1 MDKIRTT
8 PTTSISEEEEAGT
21 ETDAGVTATTT
32 EAVEVVY
39 PSAEVFA
46 DEEIATERPEQQ
58 QQHSTAGDR
67 PESPPS
73 DAAAAVIQPTLST
86 GPLTTFEDI
95 NAFLF
100 HPPTT
105 SSGPEVNRVS
115 PDHGFRCQ
123 F

>member
-8 PTTSISEEEEAGT
+8 PTTSTSEEQEEADT
-21 ETDAGVTATTT
+21 EAVAGDTTT

-39 PSAEVFA
+39 PSAEVFTSIEA
-46 DEEIATERPEQQ
+46 ATDRPEQHQ
-58 QQHSTAGDR
+58 HHSTAGDR
-67 PESPPS
+67 PESP
-73 DAAAAVIQPTLST
+73 AVIQPTLST

-105 SSGPEVNRVS
+105 SSGPEEVNRVS
-115 PDHGFRCQ
+115 QDREFRWKILV